1 MRVADAVPT
10 RILHDRDAIA
20 ARVAA
25 LGARITAEYAGRSLL
40 VVPVLKG
47 SFVFAADLVR
57 AIDLPLTI
65 EFLGVQSYG
74 DATRSSGIVRLT
86 LDLARP
92 IDGLDVLLVEDIV
105 DSGLTSSY
113 LLEQLAARGA
123 RSVRLCALLHKP
135 ARTVKPVEIAYLG
148 FTIPDVFVVG
158 YGLDAGQLYR
168 NLPDLR
174 VLDEG

>member
-1 MRVADAVPT
+1 MAHDVPA
-10 RILHDRDAIA
+10 RILHDRTAIA
-20 ARVAA
+20 ARVAE
-25 LGARITAEYAGRSLL
+25 LGARITADYAGRSLL
-40 VVPVLKG
+40 VVPVLRG

-57 AIDLPLTI
+57 TIDLPLSI

-74 DATRSSGIVRLT
+74 DATLSSGIVRLT

-92 IDGLDVLLVEDIV
+92 VDGLDVLLVEDIV

-135 ARTVKPVEIAYLG
+135 ARTVKPVEIRYLG

-158 YGLDAGQLYR
+158 YGLDAAQLYR

-174 VLDEG
+174 VLDVG

>member
-1 MRVADAVPT
+1 MPDGVPA
-10 RILHDRDAIA
+10 RILHDRAAIA

-25 LGARITAEYAGRSLL
+25 LGARITADYAGHELL

-57 AIDLPLTI
+57 AIDLPLSI

-92 IDGLDVLLVEDIV
+92 VDGLDVLLVEDIV

-135 ARTVKPVEIAYLG
+135 SRTVKPVEIAYLG

-158 YGLDAGQLYR
+158 YGLDAAQLHR

-174 VLDEG
+174 VLDAG

>member
-1 MRVADAVPT
+1 VRVADTVPA
-10 RILHDRDAIA
+10 RIQHDRAAIA
-20 ARVAA
+20 ARVAE
-25 LGARITAEYAGRSLL
+25 LGARITADYAGRSLL

-65 EFLGVQSYG
+65 EVLGVQSYG

-123 RSVRLCALLHKP
+123 RSVKLCALLHKP

-158 YGLDAGQLYR
+158 YGLDAGQLHR

-174 VLDEG
+174 VLDED